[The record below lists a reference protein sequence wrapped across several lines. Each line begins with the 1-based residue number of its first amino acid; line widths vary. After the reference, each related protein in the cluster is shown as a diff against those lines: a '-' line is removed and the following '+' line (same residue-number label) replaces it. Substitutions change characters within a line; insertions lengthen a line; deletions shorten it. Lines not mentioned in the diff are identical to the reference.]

1 MAIELYDKTDKWSI
15 FEYSKGLI
23 GHSLRDLVSEDELK
37 NSHLKGQGK
46 GGLEHMLE
54 ALYFKYPINSD
65 PGPDFKEAGVELKG
79 TGLKILK
86 STGEYTIKERLVCD
100 MVDYCQ
106 VVLQDFEESAFFMK
120 CRLMLLVFYLY
131 EKGVDKLDL
140 KFIYTVLWQLPEK
153 DLMIMRNDYYSIINK
168 IKSGNAHNLS
178 EGDTEYLAV
187 CRKGQ
192 KGDKPRRQPYSDI
205 PAVGRAF
212 SLKPSYMR
220 TILAYIKNQNDSA
233 VSNLD
238 LVSSEQS
245 LVSADQ
251 LRCKSFE
258 DILLDRFTPY
268 IGKTVKEI
276 MENFIHDP
284 NLNAKDINYRAGC
297 LIASQGRCDGLG
309 MNKIERTE
317 EFRKSGIVMKTIP
330 TYANGNIKESMSF
343 RNIDY
348 EEIYSNDQWIDSE
361 AYEIF
366 TGRFLMVQFK
376 HPTINS
382 GAFGE
387 HAKELVLEKVFFWTM
402 PQEDL
407 AIAEKFWEDIRLNV
421 RNNEIELD
429 KFWSI
434 KKHSKF
440 HVRPKGTKTSYKN
453 AAINPNGGMANKY
466 CYWMN
471 SEYVRTIV
479 DAN

>member
-1 MAIELYDKTDKWSI
+1 MELYDRTDKWSI

-23 GHSLRDLVSEDELK
+23 DHSLRELVPDEELR
-37 NSHLKGQGK
+37 NTHLKGQGK

-65 PGPDFKEAGVELKG
+65 PGPDFREAGVELKG
-79 TGLKILK
+79 TGLKLLK
-86 STGEYTIKERLVCD
+86 STGEYAIKERLVCD

-106 VVLQDFEESAFFMK
+106 VVMQKFEESAFFIK

-140 KFIYTVLWQLPEK
+140 KFIYTVLWQIPEK
-153 DLMIMRNDYYSIINK
+153 DLIIMRNDYYSIVEK

-192 KGDKPRRQPYSDI
+192 KGDRPRKQPYSDI
-205 PAVGRAF
+205 PALGRAF

-220 TILAYIKNQNDSA
+220 TILDYIRSQESRA
-233 VSNLD
+233 VSNVD
-238 LVSSEQS
+238 SVSPDMGLVSTE
-245 LVSADQ
+245 Q
-251 LRCKSFE
+251 LRHSSFE
-258 DILLDRFTPY
+258 EILLGRFAPF
-268 IGKTVKEI
+268 IGKSVKEI
-276 MENFIHDP
+276 MDVFMPDA
-284 NLNAKDINYRAGC
+284 NLAAKDINYRAAC
-297 LIASQGRCDGLG
+297 LIASQGMCNG
-309 MNKIERTE
+309 MGSNKIEHTD

-330 TYANGNIKESMSF
+330 TYANGKIKESMSF

-348 EEIYSNDQWIDSE
+348 EEVFSNDQWIDSE
-361 AYEIF
+361 LYEIF
-366 TGRFLMVQFK
+366 TGRFLMVQFR

-382 GAFGE
+382 GSFVG
-387 HAKELVLEKVFFWTM
+387 HSGELVLEKVFFWTM

-407 AIAEKFWEDIRLNV
+407 AVAERYWENIRRNV
-421 RNNEIELD
+421 RNNEIFLD
-429 KFWSI
+429 RFWPAGR
-434 KKHSKF
+434 HCKF

-453 AAINPNGGMANKY
+453 AAVNPNGGMADKY

-471 SEYVRTIV
+471 SDYVKTIV
-479 DAN
+479 DSN